1 MASTT
6 ENEYKPL
13 KYMAYCL
20 TLYAELHLDLGDC
33 QSQGW
38 VCHKNPAY
46 EVFALI
52 WHPGLARQSVVD
64 LQDAIKDLLLQFL
77 D

>member
-1 MASTT
+1 MSLEEFTPILPSSDISSIPLAQCMASTT

-52 WHPGLARQSVVD
+52 
-64 LQDAIKDLLLQFL
+64 
-77 D
+77 